1 MSEDKV
7 FANSPGQ
14 GGLAKRGKE
23 GLQVSR
29 KIRAVQFG
37 CGPIGCAVAK
47 LALQRPDI
55 EVVGAVDIDKN
66 KAGRD
71 LGQLLGIGR
80 DLGIIVSRD
89 ADAVLAG
96 TKADVAF
103 HQTGSSLRT
112 VFPELTKI
120 LGHAVNVI
128 STTEELAYP
137 YRKQPELATELDGIA
152 KKNAVTLLSTGVNP
166 GFLMDT
172 WPLAMTAVCHIVQRV
187 KAVRIQD
194 ARTRRLPFQKKIG
207 AGCTREEFQQRV
219 EAGTI
224 RHVGL
229 EESIAMIAAGLGW
242 ELDEL
247 RETIEPVV
255 AKAPVQSDY
264 ITVQPGQVAGV
275 RQVGRGFRNGE
286 EVITLEFEA
295 SLGAPES
302 YDAVYIS
309 GTPNLE
315 VVIKGGTPGD
325 IATAAMVA
333 NAAHRVVE
341 APPGLVTM
349 KDLPLVTCTAGRG

>member
-1 MSEDKV
+1 MT
-7 FANSPGQ
+7 
-14 GGLAKRGKE
+14 
-23 GLQVSR
+23 R

-66 KAGRD
+66 KVGRD
-71 LGQLLGIGR
+71 LGQLLGIEKEI
-80 DLGIIVSRD
+80 GILVSDD
-89 ADAVLAG
+89 ADTVLAG
-96 TKADVAF
+96 ARADVAF
-103 HQTGSSLRT
+103 HQTGSSLQT

-120 LGHAVNVI
+120 LGYAVNVI

-137 YRKQPELATELDGIA
+137 YRKQPEPASELDKIA
-152 KKNAVTLLSTGVNP
+152 KKNGVTLLSTGVNP
-166 GFLMDT
+166 GFLMDA
-172 WPLAMTAVCHIVQRV
+172 WPLAMTAVCQVVERIR
-187 KAVRIQD
+187 AVRIQD
-194 ARTRRLPFQKKIG
+194 ARARRLPFQKKIG
-207 AGCTREEFQQRV
+207 AGCTLEEFQKLADAR
-219 EAGTI
+219 AI

-242 ELDEL
+242 ELDEV

-255 AKAPVQSDY
+255 AKAHVQSDY
-264 ITVQPGQVAGV
+264 IVVQPGQVAGV

-295 SLGAPES
+295 SLGAPEP

-315 VVIKGGTPGD
+315 VVIRGGTPGD
-325 IATAAMVA
+325 IATAAMVV

-341 APPGLVTM
+341 APPGLATM
-349 KDLPLVTCTAGRG
+349 KDLPLVICAAGRR